1 MREEDLEEDVGVN
14 NLTFEDDVEPNED
27 EDGDLNTSNNI
38 KRESRHAD
46 SDEEHIS
53 CSNCP
58 LSKGFFGICL

>member
-46 SDEEHIS
+46 SDKELIS

-58 LSKGFFGICL
+58 LSKEFFGICL